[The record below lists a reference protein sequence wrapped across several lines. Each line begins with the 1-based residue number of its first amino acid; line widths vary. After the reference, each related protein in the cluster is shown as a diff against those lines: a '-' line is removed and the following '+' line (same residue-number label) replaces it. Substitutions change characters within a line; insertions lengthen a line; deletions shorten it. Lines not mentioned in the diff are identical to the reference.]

1 MARTADRVGLLVCG
15 DPAAALR
22 ACEAVGGPPAADDL
36 CAWAT
41 GPEHLAARSVLGIS
55 IDV

>member
-1 MARTADRVGLLVCG
+1 VCG
-15 DPAAALR
+15 DPAIALR

-36 CAWAT
+36 CTWAT
-41 GPEHLAARSVLGIS
+41 SREHLAARAALGVS